1 MRIGA
6 LNKRI
11 TIQRALQVQNDYGE
25 PVETWVDLAT
35 VWAAKT
41 DIRGTERYVA
51 RQTMAS
57 TDTRFKIR
65 WRRDVQ
71 PRCRVLC
78 EGLYYNISGVVEL
91 GRREAMEIYATRE
104 A

>member
-6 LNKRI
+6 LNESI
-11 TIQRALQVQNDYGE
+11 TIQRALMIPNDIGE

-41 DIRGTERYVA
+41 DIRGT
-51 RQTMAS
+51 
-57 TDTRFKIR
+57 DTRFKIR
-65 WRRDVQ
+65 WRRDVE
-71 PRCRVLC
+71 PRDRILC
-78 EGLYYNISGVVEL
+78 EGNYYDITGTVEL
-91 GRREAMEIYATRE
+91 GRREALEIYATRK

>member
-6 LNKRI
+6 LNKSI
-11 TIQRALQVQNDYGE
+11 TIQRALMVPNDIGE

-35 VWAAKT
+35 VGAAKT
-41 DIRGTERYVA
+41 DIRGSERYSA
-51 RQTMAS
+51 KQTMAS

-71 PRCRVLC
+71 PRDRILC
-78 EGLYYNISGVVEL
+78 EGNYYNITGTVEL
-91 GRREAMEIYATRE
+91 GRREALEVYATRE